1 MSAFREERTTVD
13 LACDSLSANDPKRTF
28 LVIDDHVLNANAL
41 PFFAEIKGHKDT
53 VWIRNVFPER

>member
-1 MSAFREERTTVD
+1 MSAFREERTWPTAVHM
-13 LACDSLSANDPKRTF
+13 SANDPKRTF
-28 LVIDDHVLNANAL
+28 LAIDDHVLNANAL